1 MFKEF
6 KEFAMRGNVLDLAV
20 GVIIGAAFGG
30 VVTSLVNDIIMPP
43 IGMAMGGIDFKD
55 YFIALRA
62 TDLTS
67 LDAVKK
73 AGVPVIAYGQFLNT
87 VFNFLIVAFA
97 IFLLVK
103 QVNRFQR
110 PAASQR
116 PRTAHFASARFL
128 SKRAGART
136 APRFW
141 TRWYKRLMK
150 LHRIAVLMSASPA
163 RSRFDAQSELLA
175 NLDGHA
181 EKKIVSLAE
190 AVPAEK
196 YSWRPTEGVRSVGEV
211 YMHIAGANYMIPAA
225 LGAKAAGRNR
235 PGTWRRP

>member
-6 KEFAMRGNVLDLAV
+6 KEFAMRGNVIDLAV
-20 GVIIGAAFGG
+20 GVVIGAAFGG
-30 VVTSLVNDIIMPP
+30 IVTSLVNDIIMPP

-73 AGVPVIAYGQFLNT
+73 AGIPVIAYGQFINV

-110 PAASQR
+110 PAAVTTKDCPFCFSAIPLKASR
-116 PRTAHFASARFL
+116 CPNCTSVLDKTAQQ
-128 SKRAGART
+128 
-136 APRFW
+136 
-141 TRWYKRLMK
+141 
-150 LHRIAVLMSASPA
+150 VL
-163 RSRFDAQSELLA
+163 
-175 NLDGHA
+175 
-181 EKKIVSLAE
+181 
-190 AVPAEK
+190 
-196 YSWRPTEGVRSVGEV
+196 
-211 YMHIAGANYMIPAA
+211 
-225 LGAKAAGRNR
+225 
-235 PGTWRRP
+235 